1 MMDVA
6 ADKKAGTFVEWT
18 VMNSKELSFTHMG
31 PDLCDR
37 LSLPHLQKTMHSLS
51 KQPVKLG

>member
-1 MMDVA
+1 MEVA
-6 ADKKAGTFVEWT
+6 ADKKAGTFVQRT

-31 PDLCDR
+31 PNLCDR